1 MRVILKPADWTQQK
15 VNHDVVLARKSPL
28 QVLDEA
34 RSVSTSSWNRDVT
47 RSWGSRALIPSIC
60 HANREAGP
68 DNEGRNNHRACLG
81 SQAIWTLTM
90 IEEGGATL
98 YQFRGG
104 PSRTAPV
111 RLHGTI
117 SLARLRSRAWPSVQV
132 DSIQV
137 NVVYKVLPSPGFM
150 VCHHHRPPCCPLVNS
165 SPLVGLFPP
174 VLMFSPSVGL
184 SPRSQKKKKIG
195 SCQTPR
201 VVQRSLPIMKPDVT
215 CYDSLVSIY

>member
-1 MRVILKPADWTQQK
+1 MRVILNPADWTQQK

-90 IEEGGATL
+90 IEEGGRYAL
-98 YQFRGG
+98 SVSRGAIEDG
-104 PSRTAPV
+104 ACKAAWHHILGETQIP
-111 RLHGTI
+111 
-117 SLARLRSRAWPSVQV
+117 SLAVRTGRLDASKRRLQSTTVARFHGVS
-132 DSIQV
+132 SSSSSM
-137 NVVYKVLPSPGFM
+137 LPSCKF
-150 VCHHHRPPCCPLVNS
+150 
-165 SPLVGLFPP
+165 
-174 VLMFSPSVGL
+174 
-184 SPRSQKKKKIG
+184 
-195 SCQTPR
+195 
-201 VVQRSLPIMKPDVT
+201 
-215 CYDSLVSIY
+215 